1 MSYKKKTIDKVIV
14 DNIREVQVKER
25 EEKWASKAMDAQ
37 GMMMRTTQKI
47 VDRIANAKFVDVWSI
62 VAVSQTRN

>member
-1 MSYKKKTIDKVIV
+1 
-14 DNIREVQVKER
+14 
-25 EEKWASKAMDAQ
+25 MDAQ